1 VPFAAM
7 GRARDIPRHGAFL
20 QHRDH
25 GNGRLTTLIT
35 STEGVAR
42 GRRDSI
48 SRGPRTEVIACSR
61 QRKWAESA
69 IFLQSA
75 LSEVEGGEPMWE
87 AIVVDL
93 QSRKSKPERVELR
106 TLQLINEIR
115 PKLLKQG
122 LLVIGVW
129 TNLQMA

>member
-1 VPFAAM
+1 MLPPEEVGDSSSPTL
-7 GRARDIPRHGAFL
+7 GLAR
-20 QHRDH
+20 
-25 GNGRLTTLIT
+25 
-35 STEGVAR
+35 
-42 GRRDSI
+42 
-48 SRGPRTEVIACSR
+48 
-61 QRKWAESA
+61 
-69 IFLQSA
+69 
-75 LSEVEGGEPMWE
+75 VEGGEPMWE
-87 AIVVDL
+87 AMVVDL